1 MWTTATR
8 QNVWNCSSADKTGRN
23 ADLCLLHRGK
33 GFEFVGCNR
42 RALSGKRY
50 ENVLIFLLQHSV
62 EADCRYLAGIIHA
75 AGTGTLIK
83 DEQAKIWHVQ
93 LAAYIYFRDQLAS
106 FMGQRN
112 PATVSLPKDGG
123 RKSGGF
129 YSYDVHVKLSDEE
142 IIEINPGTWGALQR
156 RSYKLA
162 KLSPCKF

>member
-1 MWTTATR
+1 MYGIVPLPTR
-8 QNVWNCSSADKTGRN
+8 PGGTQIYAFSIEGRVLNSSA
-23 ADLCLLHRGK
+23 AIEEHFRGK
-33 GFEFVGCNR
+33 GTR
-42 RALSGKRY
+42 
-50 ENVLIFLLQHSV
+50 LQHSV